1 MTRIGS
7 NYTKFSGRSL
17 RPGTVAPRV
26 VAGVALISISL
37 VSATAVLRSRV
48 APVGV
53 LVFSHDMD
61 AGAVLSDADVS
72 EAAVAATGDTLDH
85 LVRSEERGS
94 VMGLRLLKPSRAG
107 EPILRSSFAPDSSET
122 PRRLVQLHA
131 ARAGS
136 TPDLAPG
143 DSVDVLA
150 SFTVG
155 TEAARTVVVASAV
168 KLISVSAPATDG
180 DGIEMSGSGKSLPSA
195 LGGQPGILCTV
206 EVAAADLVR
215 LVFASQNAVVS
226 VVRSIPGESVL
237 GREMSGGVSFDSDT
251 SLGQEE

>member
-7 NYTKFSGRSL
+7 NYTKFSRRSL
-17 RPGTVAPRV
+17 RPGTLAPRV

-61 AGAVLSDADVS
+61 AGAVLSDAVS

-180 DGIEMSGSGKSLPSA
+180 DGIQMSGSGKSLPSA